1 MTRLIH
7 VAAAVIE
14 DTQGRIFIA
23 KRPDDKHQ
31 GGLWE
36 FPGGKVEDGETAEQA
51 LVRELQEEI
60 GISVTDCRPLIQVP
74 YHYPDKSVLLD
85 VFHVTGFEGEAWGK
99 EGQEVAWVAKCQLD
113 SYQFPAANRPI
124 LNAALLPDRVLITPE
139 CGSSTEV
146 LSGLQKSLLQHH
158 LQGVIFRQKQLSDEA
173 YQRGYAL
180 ISRAMSGSECLLI
193 AHCPIE
199 LANQLHAAALHLT
212 SERLDKLTDRQA
224 FKGRFLGASC
234 HSLAQLQ
241 QAVEKGCDYATL
253 SPIAQTQSHPDTP
266 NLGWGVAAEWVKD
279 QPIPVYLLGGLDDTA
294 LEGATNIGAQGIAA
308 ISAWWR

>member
-1 MTRLIH
+1 MSRLIH

-60 GISVTDCRPLIQVP
+60 GIGVTGCSPLIQVP

-85 VFHVTGFEGEAWGK
+85 VFHVTGFDGEAWGK
-99 EGQEVAWVAKCQLD
+99 EGQEVVWVAKRQLD

-139 CGSSTEV
+139 CGSSAEV

-180 ISRAMSGSECLLI
+180 ISQAMSGSECLLI
-193 AHCPIE
+193 AHCPTE

-212 SERLDKLTDRQA
+212 SERLNALTDRQA

-234 HSLAQLQ
+234 HSLAQLK
-241 QAVEKGCDYATL
+241 QAVDKGCDYVTL
-253 SPIAQTQSHPDTP
+253 SPIAQTQSHLDTP
-266 NLGWGVAAEWVKD
+266 NLGWDVAAEWVKD
-279 QPIPVYLLGGLDDTA
+279 QPIPVYLLGGLGDTA
-294 LEGATNIGAQGIAA
+294 LEGAINIGAQGIAA

>member
-51 LVRELQEEI
+51 LVRELEEEI
-60 GISVTDCRPLIQVP
+60 GIGVTNCKPLIQVP

-99 EGQEVAWVAKCQLD
+99 ERQEVTWVAKRQLD

-139 CGSSTEV
+139 CGSSTEL
-146 LSGLQKSLLQHH
+146 LSGVQSSLQLHH
-158 LQGVIFRQKQLSDEA
+158 LQGVIFRQKRLSDEV
-173 YQRGYAL
+173 YQRDYGLIAEAL
-180 ISRAMSGSECLLI
+180 SSSECLLI
-193 AHCPIE
+193 AHCSIE
-199 LANQLHAAALHLT
+199 LANQLPAAALHLT
-212 SERLDKLTDRQA
+212 SEGLDKLTDRQA

-234 HSLAQLQ
+234 HSLDQLQ

-253 SPIAQTQSHPDTP
+253 SPVAQTQSHPNTP
-266 NLGWGVAAEWVKD
+266 GLGWDVAAEWVKD
-279 QPIPVYLLGGLDDTA
+279 QPIPVYLLGGLEGTA
-294 LEGATNIGAQGIAA
+294 LEGAIKIGAQGIAA